1 MAQDGMSAPLPLQ
14 AVLDRIDEANAGD
27 PAREPHDGVPVP
39 AAWLYGRRMS
49 EVLAEFADAPSDALQ
64 IAVRGQHIERWKR
77 PRDDYARDRAGY
89 LQWRR
94 DAAAYHAARLGEIMA
109 GCGWDEASRERIGAL
124 VRKERLK
131 ADAEAQTLED
141 VACLVFMRW
150 YFVPFASGRSEEEL
164 FRIVAKTG
172 RKMSP
177 AGRRAAL
184 ALPLPPSL
192 VPALGDV
199 E

>member
-1 MAQDGMSAPLPLQ
+1 MAEGGMNTLTLLE
-14 AVLDRIDEANAGD
+14 AVLDRIDEANARD
-27 PAREPHDGVPVP
+27 PAREPHDGSSAS

-49 EVLAEFADAPSDALQ
+49 EVLAEFADAPSAALQ

-77 PRDDYARDRAGY
+77 PRDDYPRDRGGY

-94 DAAAYHAARLGEIMA
+94 DAAAYHARRIGEIMA
-109 GCGWDEASRERIGAL
+109 ECGWDEAARERVGAL

-131 ADAEAQTLED
+131 ADVEAQTLED

-150 YFVPFASGRSEEEL
+150 YFGPFASSRTEEEL
-164 FRIVAKTG
+164 LRIVAKTG
-172 RKMSP
+172 RKMSA

-192 VPALGDV
+192 VPALGDID
-199 E
+199 